1 MALEVYQSMR
11 KDNVKEFPACYTAA
25 VHACSQKGNLDYAIT
40 VYQDL
45 KTDGVKPN
53 EVS

>member
-11 KDNVKEFPACYTAA
+11 KDNVKESYACDTIA
-25 VHACSQKGNLDYAIT
+25 VHTCSEKGNLDYAII

-45 KTDGVKPN
+45 KTDGVKPD